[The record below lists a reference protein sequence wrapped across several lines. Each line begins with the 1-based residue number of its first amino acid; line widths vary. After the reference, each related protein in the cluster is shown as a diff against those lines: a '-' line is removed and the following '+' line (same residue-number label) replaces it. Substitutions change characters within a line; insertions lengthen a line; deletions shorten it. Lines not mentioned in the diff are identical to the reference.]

1 MRAPGRPQAPTQVHH
16 IDVVDAALASFGQV
30 DVSWLEAAAPDDWA
44 LGSDALRFITR
55 LVELAAPGNVLELGS
70 GRSTRLLARLAR
82 SMRPA
87 PRITTLENDPEVMQR
102 TKASLRSDRTTRAV
116 DLRYAPVV
124 VRRCEGRQV
133 PVYHLD
139 RPVPPPEI
147 VVVDGPPKP
156 LGGREGALYQ
166 AVGLAVPGALILLDD
181 ADRVG
186 EVEALAR
193 LRRAYGDRILVRLLE
208 GFPKG
213 LALIETLSASA
224 VTMEI
229 DQGSRR
235 HP

>member
-1 MRAPGRPQAPTQVHH
+1 VHH
-16 IDVVDAALASFGQV
+16 VDVVDAALTSFGDV

-44 LGSDALRFITR
+44 LGSDALRFTTR

-82 SMRPA
+82 SVRPA
-87 PRITTLENDPEVMQR
+87 PRITTLENDPEVVRR
-102 TKASLRSDRTTRAV
+102 TKASLRSDRTRPAV

-147 VVVDGPPKP
+147 VLVDGPPKP

-181 ADRVG
+181 ADRDS
-186 EVEALAR
+186 EVEALANV
-193 LRRAYGDRILVRLLE
+193 RRAFGDRVLVRRLD

-213 LALIETLSASA
+213 LAMIEVLTRTE

-229 DQGSRR
+229 DPGSRR